1 LKYRYLLQSVDALL
15 EHTLLKIRVWS
26 MALILREKHVRSL
39 LSMRDTVVVLE
50 EAFNALA
57 QGTVM
62 NQPRNR
68 LVFGG
73 GVLNILAASAP
84 SFGVLGYKSYTAF
97 REGVR
102 FVVMLFSAQDGH
114 LLAIVEAD
122 WLGSM
127 RTGGTSA
134 VATKYLA
141 RPESEIVG
149 LIGAGNQAATQ
160 LMGMCTVCPI
170 TTAYVYSRR
179 PYERE
184 VFCHEMARILHI
196 DVIPVPS
203 ARLAVE
209 QADIVI
215 TATTAT
221 DPVLQGE
228 WLRPG
233 CHINAIGSNWAQKRE
248 IDFSTLQ
255 CCELIIT
262 DSLDQAHQEA
272 GDFIIP
278 ADEGQFNWGEVHE
291 LAEVM
296 MDNGPLRELPQ
307 DITLYKGLGIALED
321 VVTAAH
327 VYRLACQQGLG
338 EEIDL
343 LP

>member
-1 LKYRYLLQSVDALL
+1 
-15 EHTLLKIRVWS
+15 

-160 LMGMCTVCPI
+160 LMGMCAVCPI

-221 DPVLQGE
+221 DPVLQGKSIFP
-228 WLRPG
+228 LSNVVNSSLLIRSTRP
-233 CHINAIGSNWAQKRE
+233 IKRRAISSFRRMRASSTGVRCTNWR
-248 IDFSTLQ
+248 
-255 CCELIIT
+255 
-262 DSLDQAHQEA
+262 
-272 GDFIIP
+272 
-278 ADEGQFNWGEVHE
+278 
-291 LAEVM
+291 
-296 MDNGPLRELPQ
+296 
-307 DITLYKGLGIALED
+307 
-321 VVTAAH
+321 
-327 VYRLACQQGLG
+327 RL
-338 EEIDL
+338 
-343 LP
+343 